1 METRKLDNNS
11 RSGLYLNHWAMLGIA
26 IAFSWILW
34 SIVNIPV
41 FRQLSGWRLVL
52 EILKEFAEQIIET
65 TILLELSLLY
75 IKIIVNA
82 FWTREHSVKNLL
94 AQIMILTV
102 FNGII
107 SVASASVYQYIYPL
121 KEGLFAKIA
130 FTDYLN
136 LSVLTTAWLV
146 FFLMNK
152 YREEELVGLQAKLNN
167 LSLQINNHFVFNSM
181 STLSSLISSDPEEA
195 KVFLQEFTDIY
206 RYLVTNAD
214 KSVIAIKDE
223 IAFVRRFADLL
234 QQRYSG
240 VSLVVSADVE
250 SIDGYVCPIAIQNLV
265 ENAIKHNRHGKGNP
279 LTIKIKTSDGYI
291 VVSNNLMERDD
302 ISTGTGTG
310 LQNLKNRY
318 SLLTGKTVIVAKKQT
333 VFEVRIPILYP
344 TDLRNESTDY

>member
-1 METRKLDNNS
+1 MEPIRLDNKS
-11 RSGLYLNHWAMLGIA
+11 RGGIHLNHWAMLGIA
-26 IAFSWILW
+26 ISFSWILW

-41 FRQLSGWRLVL
+41 FRQLSGWGLLL

-75 IKIIVNA
+75 IKIIVKF
-82 FWTREHSVKNLL
+82 FWAREHSIKNLL
-94 AQIMILTV
+94 AQVMILAA
-102 FNGII
+102 FNGVI
-107 SVASASVYQYIYPL
+107 SAASASIYQLIYPL
-121 KEGLFAKIA
+121 KDGLFAKIV

-146 FFLMNK
+146 IFLMNK
-152 YREEELVGLQAKLNN
+152 YREEEVVGLQAKLNN

-206 RYLVTNAD
+206 RYLVTNSD
-214 KSVIAIKDE
+214 KSVVTIKDE
-223 IAFVRRFADLL
+223 ISFVRLFTNLL
-234 QQRYSG
+234 QHRYSG
-240 VSLVVSADVE
+240 LSLIVDAGVDN
-250 SIDGYVCPIAIQNLV
+250 IDGYVCPVAIQGLV
-265 ENAIKHNRHGKGNP
+265 ENAVKHNRHGKGNP
-279 LTIKIKTSDGYI
+279 LTIRIGTSDGYI

-302 ISTGTGTG
+302 ISSGTGTG